1 MKSFITLVFSAIA
14 VSTLAGCAS
23 LFTPATDTIT
33 ITSVP
38 EGADVYWQG
47 SHLGKT
53 PLVTEIKK
61 VSNTSSLV
69 LEKTGYEARSVTLG
83 REIAGVAFLN
93 LGFVTT
99 TSGAPSWGLDI
110 ITGRIWTYQPNK
122 YVTKLE
128 RSSGTAMRD
137 DAVFDFVMTNAEKI
151 RLELAR
157 GYGEE
162 VANLCR
168 LLEKNEA
175 ECESMRAKL
184 FSQREQMIGAPD
196 SLALYQA
203 IAAL

>member
-1 MKSFITLVFSAIA
+1 
-14 VSTLAGCAS
+14 
-23 LFTPATDTIT
+23 LFTPATETIT

-61 VSNTSSLV
+61 VSHTSSLV
-69 LEKTGYEARSVTLG
+69 LEKTGYESRAVMLG
-83 REIAGVAFLN
+83 REINGVAFLN
-93 LGFVTT
+93 LGFITT

-110 ITGRIWTYQPNK
+110 ITGRMWTYQPNK

-128 RSSGTAMRD
+128 RSSGSAKREE
-137 DAVFDFVMTNAEKI
+137 AFFNYVMMNAEKI
-151 RLELAR
+151 RIDLAR
-157 GYGEE
+157 GYGDE
-162 VANLCR
+162 VQNLCG
-168 LLEKNEA
+168 LLEKTPE
-175 ECESMRAKL
+175 ECALMRSKL
-184 FSQREQMIGAPD
+184 YGQREQMISAPD